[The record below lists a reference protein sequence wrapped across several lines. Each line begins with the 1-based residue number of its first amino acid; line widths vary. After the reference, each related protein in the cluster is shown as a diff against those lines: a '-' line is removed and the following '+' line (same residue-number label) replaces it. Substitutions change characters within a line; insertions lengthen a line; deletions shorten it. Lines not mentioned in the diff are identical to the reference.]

1 MQLFIYLEL
10 IESIDFTNHRT
21 YQKSPIEFV
30 KNQCSEV
37 LVVDLDNF
45 SEAYYLAYSI
55 NLLDTSELV
64 FVYIASDKNAKVL
77 ALMRFFEKLMQI
89 GDKIKV
95 VAVSENQVLNK
106 ILKPL
111 GENVIFTT
119 LESLDYQSQVRNFFI

>member
-111 GENVIFTT
+111 GEKVIFTT